1 MGFKLGSSRINP
13 LKNKG
18 FLNQSPFTSS
28 GNTMAYI
35 KDGEDPIDN
44 TNGSVKPTTG
54 DPGDP
59 PEKTEKQKEADA
71 KAKKEAKANMKVVRT
86 ETNKVGGGV
95 ETIEYLEGEGKG
107 KTFAEAGVDPAKAK
121 AYWDDNPDKYEEY
134 LANKK
139 LTDQNRTFVPDD
151 KPEPSEKITYTTSE
165 TPRPKPKA
173 QDYITGEGDKV
184 FVPQQKQ
191 RAMKLSKA
199 LTGKA
204 DSFGFKKVKGEK
216 LQQLKDE
223 YDDKVLA
230 SRAKKGKMGAEYLTL
245 AEQEAKGSDQV
256 NKKGAGRSS
265 IVDTKSGEGIR
276 KGEIAVKDS
285 KGNMM
290 YVNRKKGT
298 SRPAS
303 PKNDIKTEI
312 KKDKVVNAS
321 TIDGKD
327 TTV

>member
-44 TNGSVKPTTG
+44 TDGSVKPTTG
-54 DPGDP
+54 G
-59 PEKTEKQKEADA
+59 PEKKPKLTLQEQADLNATNAEKVLLKPGEKGYDETKEASYIQTGN
-71 KAKKEAKANMKVVRT
+71 AKKETPFT
-86 ETNKVGGGV
+86 EEGNLIYENKSQ
-95 ETIEYLEGEGKG
+95 EERDIQDRKWKEIQNKN
-107 KTFAEAGVDPAKAK
+107 AEIFS
-121 AYWDDNPDKYEEY
+121 Y
-134 LANKK
+134 
-139 LTDQNRTFVPDD
+139 DD
-151 KPEPSEKITYTTSE
+151 KTEEPDPGIEITTSE
-165 TPRPKPKA
+165 TPRPKYKPKA

-199 LTGKA
+199 LTGRA
-204 DSFGFKKVKGEK
+204 DSFGFKSVKGKE
-216 LQQLKDE
+216 LQQNMEE
-223 YDDKVLA
+223 YDASVMA
-230 SRAKKGKMGAEYLTL
+230 SRAKQGKMGAEFLTL
-245 AEQEAKGSDQV
+245 AEQKAKGSDQI
-256 NKKGAGRSS
+256 NKKGGGRSS

-276 KGEIAVKDS
+276 KGETAMKDN

-290 YVNRKKGT
+290 YVNTKKGT

-321 TIDGKD
+321 TIDGRD

>member
-44 TNGSVKPTTG
+44 TDGSVKPTTG
-54 DPGDP
+54 G
-59 PEKTEKQKEADA
+59 PEKTDKQKEADA
-71 KAKKEAKANMKVVRT
+71 KAKKEAQANMKVVRT
-86 ETNKVGGGV
+86 ETNKVDGGT

-107 KTFAEAGVDPAKAK
+107 KTFAEAGVDPAKGQ

-134 LANKK
+134 LASKK

-151 KPEPSEKITYTTSE
+151 KPDPGIEITTSE
-165 TPRPKPKA
+165 TPRPKYKPKA
-173 QDYITGEGDKV
+173 QDYIAGEGDKV
-184 FVPQQKQ
+184 FAPPSKPRLQ
-191 RAMKLSKA
+191 KLSKA

-204 DSFGFKKVKGEK
+204 DSFGMKTITGKEVEK
-216 LQQLKDE
+216 YQDA
-223 YDDKVLA
+223 YDASVMA
-230 SRAKKGKMGAEYLTL
+230 SRAKQGKMGAESLTL
-245 AEQEAKGSDQV
+245 AEQKAKGSDQI

-276 KGEIAVKDS
+276 KGETAMKDAQ
-285 KGNMM
+285 GNMM
-290 YVNRKKGT
+290 YVNQKKGT

-303 PKNDIKTEI
+303 PKNDIKTKI

-321 TIDGKD
+321 TIDGRD

>member
-44 TNGSVKPTTG
+44 TDGSVKPTTG
-54 DPGDP
+54 GPEKKPKSTLQEQADLNAANAEKVLLKPGEKGYDETKEASYIQTGEAELETPFTEEGNLIYENKSQEERDIQDKKWKEIQNKNAEIFSYDDKTKEPDPG
-59 PEKTEKQKEADA
+59 
-71 KAKKEAKANMKVVRT
+71 
-86 ETNKVGGGV
+86 
-95 ETIEYLEGEGKG
+95 IE
-107 KTFAEAGVDPAKAK
+107 
-121 AYWDDNPDKYEEY
+121 
-134 LANKK
+134 
-139 LTDQNRTFVPDD
+139 
-151 KPEPSEKITYTTSE
+151 ITTSE
-165 TPRPKPKA
+165 TPRPKYKPKA
-173 QDYITGEGDKV
+173 QDYIAGEGDKV
-184 FVPQQKQ
+184 FAPPSKPRLQ
-191 RAMKLSKA
+191 KLSKA

-204 DSFGFKKVKGEK
+204 DSFGMKTITGKEVEK
-216 LQQLKDE
+216 YQDA
-223 YDDKVLA
+223 YDASVMA
-230 SRAKKGKMGAEYLTL
+230 SRAKQGKMGAESLTL
-245 AEQEAKGSDQV
+245 AEQKAKGSDQI

-265 IVDTKSGEGIR
+265 IVDTKSGEGLK

-303 PKNDIKTEI
+303 PKNDIKTKI

-321 TIDGKD
+321 TIDGRD

>member
-44 TNGSVKPTTG
+44 TDGSVKPTTG
-54 DPGDP
+54 G
-59 PEKTEKQKEADA
+59 PEKTDKQKEADA
-71 KAKKEAKANMKVVRT
+71 KAKKEAQANMKVVRT
-86 ETNKVGGGV
+86 ETNKVDGGT

-107 KTFAEAGVDPAKAK
+107 KTFAEAGVDPAEGQ

-134 LANKK
+134 LASKK

-151 KPEPSEKITYTTSE
+151 KPDPGIEITTSE
-165 TPRPKPKA
+165 TPRPKYKPKA

-184 FVPQQKQ
+184 FAPPSKPRLQ
-191 RAMKLSKA
+191 KLSKA

-204 DSFGFKKVKGEK
+204 DSFGMKTITGKEVEK
-216 LQQLKDE
+216 YQDA
-223 YDDKVLA
+223 YDASVMA
-230 SRAKKGKMGAEYLTL
+230 SRAKQGKMGAESLTL
-245 AEQEAKGSDQV
+245 AEQKAKGSDQI

-276 KGEIAVKDS
+276 KGETAMKDAQ
-285 KGNMM
+285 GNMM
-290 YVNRKKGT
+290 YVNQKKGT

-303 PKNDIKTEI
+303 PKNDIKTKI

-321 TIDGKD
+321 TIDGRD